1 MLAKKTGSTDNL
13 TGHLGTAK
21 STDCL
26 IKEVAVFYIVSQ
38 IDCQNGQYMVKVAI
52 LNIPSLKINEDRS
65 LRAVDR
71 IILKLIIPPHP
82 PTSTNQTEIFD
93 QQILVEF
100 SIPSAYFTIL
110 IRNLKRLA
118 LEMADMERLES
129 KEKCLLQLISKL
141 FQQLSLGRNSTFPP
155 FPVKPS
161 PNLTP
166 K

>member
-52 LNIPSLKINEDRS
+52 LNIPSLKINEYRS

-71 IILKLIIPPHP
+71 IILKLITPPSPHP
-82 PTSTNQTEIFD
+82 PTSTSQTEICLSKIFGGVFD
-93 QQILVEF
+93 PLHLFYNFNSQF
-100 SIPSAYFTIL
+100 KKAGF
-110 IRNLKRLA
+110 RN
-118 LEMADMERLES
+118 
-129 KEKCLLQLISKL
+129 
-141 FQQLSLGRNSTFPP
+141 G
-155 FPVKPS
+155 
-161 PNLTP
+161 
-166 K
+166 

>member
-65 LRAVDR
+65 LRTVDR
-71 IILKLIIPPHP
+71 IILKLIIPRP
-82 PTSTNQTEIFD
+82 PILQPPPARLKFVYQKFLVKFST
-93 QQILVEF
+93 
-100 SIPSAYFTIL
+100 PSTYFTIL

-118 LEMADMERLES
+118 LETDDMERVDL
-129 KEKCLLQLISKL
+129 
-141 FQQLSLGRNSTFPP
+141 
-155 FPVKPS
+155 
-161 PNLTP
+161 NL
-166 K
+166 KKSVFYN

>member
-65 LRAVDR
+65 LRTVDR
-71 IILKLIIPPHP
+71 IILKLIIPHLFFNFI
-82 PTSTNQTEIFD
+82 SQFKKAG
-93 QQILVEF
+93 F
-100 SIPSAYFTIL
+100 
-110 IRNLKRLA
+110 RN
-118 LEMADMERLES
+118 
-129 KEKCLLQLISKL
+129 
-141 FQQLSLGRNSTFPP
+141 G
-155 FPVKPS
+155 
-161 PNLTP
+161 
-166 K
+166 

>member
-65 LRAVDR
+65 LRTVDR
-71 IILKLIIPPHP
+71 IILKLIIPPPHSA
-82 PTSTNQTEIFD
+82 STGAQFR
-93 QQILVEF
+93 F
-100 SIPSAYFTIL
+100 F
-110 IRNLKRLA
+110 
-118 LEMADMERLES
+118 
-129 KEKCLLQLISKL
+129 
-141 FQQLSLGRNSTFPP
+141 
-155 FPVKPS
+155 
-161 PNLTP
+161 
-166 K
+166 